1 MLDLEQVRK
10 GLEDYNIKKVSDQV
24 GIHYNTILGIYRR
37 ENPSYETIKK
47 LSDYLENKDVRAKS

>member
-10 GLEDYNIKKVSDQV
+10 GLEDYNIRKVSESV
-24 GIHYNTILGIYRR
+24 GIYYNTILGIYRR

-47 LSDYLENKDVRAKS
+47 LSDYLEAKK